1 MTTPRRTWRWAA
13 LLPLSLLLLAGW
25 PRAARA
31 IDFTFGDV
39 TEVLKFGREVVTDAL
54 ESYELIKPK
63 LPGGASDSDFPFVK
77 MMEKRLMSQI
87 VGVSKKIDAFEGRL
101 EHRVEQMLEATL
113 QKLPEQDQL
122 RQSMN
127 ELWKYLTQVEN
138 LYQSFVQYSKA
149 PEKYEQFTMEEFA
162 RNAVSSNLNALPDVL
177 QMIHRLVVP
186 PNASV
191 DLFRRSVLLLLARN
205 MKEASSR
212 MCHDQQ
218 SPQQLL
224 YNLYN
229 TIALVEVKGAAMMQF
244 SWTMLRMY
252 NKGNFTEEVEQLKQ
266 QYAIRTSETLRAV
279 KTAMSFAPREFWKC
293 DPAKHQLD
301 TTYTE
306 LKQVF
311 QGYIVNEVD
320 MNPQSTCKENCAYYS
335 YSKVHGCYGN
345 QFCATQR
352 RCNGKLVNCQ
362 YFDSDMWICP
372 SGKNSVRRYEY
383 VEYENGQVFGRKD
396 TCKKPT
402 IKVDSWWRWLFWHC
416 SYCMC
421 YCDDHNSNSDRYFN
435 LRDVMAD
442 IYANKVVTGVRM
454 KKENQVIHIQIQQ
467 GTLGPRGF
475 IDPETVAW
483 KKIDNYTIIDD
494 DVKAGI
500 DYHTIMWEKRAVDLD
515 DLEAP
520 SDHLLT
526 GLRFRT
532 IGAHLNLE
540 IMMTPFNFTT
550 GKLVPEKSQWHSQ
563 DTTDASDQIDL
574 DGEMQQA
581 TKRTE
586 LKLEKP
592 DIPTRSLAQAVPD
605 SQSNQYLLFTPTDLN
620 KDAAQ
625 STVPF
630 IDAQPVEPRPAV
642 PISGAGIFHKGRSGY
657 GGFLA
662 LKLITYNFEPQI
674 RTELPSSPPLIG
686 LSNDISGL

>member
-1 MTTPRRTWRWAA
+1 MAGKSFKWLIFAVSMIWLESTLTEAKNPASKEFTLVDTLRQK
-13 LLPLSLLLLAGW
+13 LLTLNEEPWNGESSLLNLVKIYNGFGNDLDEAFPKSPEDHLGLLDTLWLWARTQSELRSVEGLYTNFRRMQNQSLEQQDSPLDLKRW
-25 PRAARA
+25 KNFADTVLRDVNAAVPEALARIA
-31 IDFTFGDV
+31 QF
-39 TEVLKFGREVVTDAL
+39 VVTD
-54 ESYELIKPK
+54 
-63 LPGGASDSDFPFVK
+63 
-77 MMEKRLMSQI
+77 RLFMY
-87 VGVSKKIDAFEGRL
+87 A
-101 EHRVEQMLEATL
+101 
-113 QKLPEQDQL
+113 
-122 RQSMN
+122 
-127 ELWKYLTQVEN
+127 
-138 LYQSFVQYSKA
+138 YQ
-149 PEKYEQFTMEEFA
+149 
-162 RNAVSSNLNALPDVL
+162 
-177 QMIHRLVVP
+177 
-186 PNASV
+186 
-191 DLFRRSVLLLLARN
+191 
-205 MKEASSR
+205 EASSR

>member
-1 MTTPRRTWRWAA
+1 MAGKSFKWLIFAVSMVWLESTLTEAKNPASKEFTLVDTLRQK
-13 LLPLSLLLLAGW
+13 LLTLNEEPWNSESSLLDLVKIYNGFGNDLDEAFLKSPEDHLGLLDTLWLWARTQSELRSVEGLYTNFRRMQNQSLEQQDSPLDQKRW
-25 PRAARA
+25 KNFADTVLRDVNAAVPEALARIA
-31 IDFTFGDV
+31 QF
-39 TEVLKFGREVVTDAL
+39 VVTD
-54 ESYELIKPK
+54 
-63 LPGGASDSDFPFVK
+63 
-77 MMEKRLMSQI
+77 RLFMY
-87 VGVSKKIDAFEGRL
+87 A
-101 EHRVEQMLEATL
+101 
-113 QKLPEQDQL
+113 
-122 RQSMN
+122 
-127 ELWKYLTQVEN
+127 
-138 LYQSFVQYSKA
+138 YQ
-149 PEKYEQFTMEEFA
+149 
-162 RNAVSSNLNALPDVL
+162 
-177 QMIHRLVVP
+177 
-186 PNASV
+186 
-191 DLFRRSVLLLLARN
+191 
-205 MKEASSR
+205 EASSR

-467 GTLGPRGF
+467 GTLGARGF

-625 STVPF
+625 NTVPF